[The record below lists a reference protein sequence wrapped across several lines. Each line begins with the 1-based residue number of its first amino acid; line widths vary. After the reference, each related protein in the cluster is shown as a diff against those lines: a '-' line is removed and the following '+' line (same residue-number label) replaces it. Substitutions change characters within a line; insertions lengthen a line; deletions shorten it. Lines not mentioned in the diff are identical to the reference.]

1 MPQDITVEDATH
13 GVSVPRNKLLFSNG
27 IHLLPYTGAG
37 SGLTRA
43 QLYTPN
49 IKFENDER
57 LKEFVVTIWRDNG
70 VNHCEVNGVYGED
83 KRHIDNVLDK
93 SEGDD
98 VRNNG
103 EDNGGV
109 ERIPYHLLTGV
120 QKNIIQYCS
129 IPRSAREILTHIGYK
144 YHSDTV
150 ANVIRPLVSMKYLEY
165 TIPEKPRSKNQKYRK
180 KHNLS

>member
-1 MPQDITVEDATH
+1 MPQGITVEDATH

-57 LKEFVVTIWRDNG
+57 LKEFVVTIWRDSAA
-70 VNHCEVNGVYGED
+70 EISKVYD
-83 KRHIDNVLDK
+83 RV
-93 SEGDD
+93 
-98 VRNNG
+98 
-103 EDNGGV
+103 
-109 ERIPYHLLTGV
+109 PYRLLEPI

-129 IPRSAREILTHIGYK
+129 VPSSAREILEHINYK
-144 YHSDTV
+144 YHPD
-150 ANVIRPLVSMKYLEY
+150 AIAKMLKPLLSMGY
-165 TIPEKPRSKNQKYRK
+165 
-180 KHNLS
+180 